1 MDYKNIL
8 IGILIGLF
16 IAVVSISMI
25 NDVSIEIEI
34 GEKIENE

>member
-16 IAVVSISMI
+16 IAVVSFSMI

>member
-16 IAVVSISMI
+16 IAVVSVSMI
-25 NDVSIEIEI
+25 NDISIEIEI

>member
-1 MDYKNIL
+1 MDFKNIL

-16 IAVVSISMI
+16 IAVVSVSMI

-34 GEKIENE
+34 GEKIQDE

>member
-16 IAVVSISMI
+16 ISVVSVSII
-25 NDVSIEIEI
+25 NDISIEIEI
-34 GEKIENE
+34 GEKMQDE

>member
-8 IGILIGLF
+8 IGIVIGLF

>member
-1 MDYKNIL
+1 MDFKNIL

-16 IAVVSISMI
+16 IAVVSVSII

-34 GEKIENE
+34 GEKIQDE

>member
-16 IAVVSISMI
+16 IAVVSVYMI

-34 GEKIENE
+34 GEKIQDE